1 MVGCV
6 HSGFLSLSLSFLIS
20 VRGQLKT
27 IRDDSFFFLYFFF
40 LCVVFLFFYYYFY
53 LYWILSYIEMKQPW
67 VYMCSPSRETILA
80 KHPACV
86 RPRGGVGGGV
96 VVIIRAG
103 T

>member
-53 LYWILSYIEMKQPW
+53 L
-67 VYMCSPSRETILA
+67 
-80 KHPACV
+80 
-86 RPRGGVGGGV
+86 
-96 VVIIRAG
+96 
-103 T
+103 